1 MNRLLAIDVGNTE
14 TVMAL
19 FEGPELVA
27 HWRIATDL
35 RRTPDELAHL
45 LRDLVGDAAARD
57 GLDGIVGSVVPAV
70 DPILTR
76 AFRRAF
82 GTPPRLIA
90 DPAPLVRDGGPL
102 PIRLDVEEP
111 HTVGADRMLNT
122 LAAATL
128 YGVDT
133 IAVDLGT
140 ATTFDCIT
148 GDGVFVGGVIAPGP
162 RAGLEGLAQRAS
174 KLPFVDLAPPDVVIG
189 RRTEDCLRSG
199 CFYVIVDGIDGMIA
213 RIKEEWKRPHALVL
227 ATGGLAALIAP
238 HCRTIDLVDPY
249 LTLYGLR
256 IAHELL
262 GRRPAPEA
270 NTHPTRPDASSTGSS
285 PAPDPPSQ
293 G

>member
-1 MNRLLAIDVGNTE
+1 MRRLLAIDVGNTE
-14 TVMAL
+14 TVLAL
-19 FEGPELVA
+19 FEGAWLLR

-35 RRTPDELAHL
+35 RRTPDELAYM
-45 LRDLVGDAAARD
+45 LRHLVGDAAAEGR
-57 GLDGIVGSVVPAV
+57 LDGVIGSVVPAV

-82 GTPPRLIA
+82 GAEPRLIA
-90 DPAPLVRDGGPL
+90 DPAPLVCDGGPL

-148 GDGVFVGGVIAPGP
+148 GDGVFMGGVIAPGP

-174 KLPFVDLAPPDVVIG
+174 KLPFVDLVPPEVVIG

-199 CFYVIVDGIDGMIA
+199 CFYVIVDGIDGMVA
-213 RIKEEWKRPHALVL
+213 RIKEEWGRPDALVL

-238 HCRTIDLVDPY
+238 HCRSVDIVEPY

-256 IAHELL
+256 IADELL
-262 GRRPAPEA
+262 ARAAG
-270 NTHPTRPDASSTGSS
+270 
-285 PAPDPPSQ
+285 
-293 G
+293 